1 MKPLGKVLIVLG
13 VIAALLVGAEFGI
26 RAFVQS
32 QAQQALT
39 TVDLDLEQPT
49 MTLGGG
55 SVLAA
60 LAQGR
65 FVDVSGT
72 AASAQVPFEQH
83 KVTVRSLTYH
93 AADIRLKSTSEAV
106 IGDLKLTGTLGY
118 AALSDIAGL
127 PVASGGDGRVLVT
140 YSVDVLGLNALKIGV
155 SAVPVLDA
163 AAKQV
168 DLQQARIDVAGI
180 DLNETVSQQ
189 IIDRVVK
196 PISLAVDDRVT
207 VTAIRVADDGLVA
220 DLTATDVPVKR

>member
-1 MKPLGKVLIVLG
+1 MLIVLG
-13 VIAALLVGAEFGI
+13 VVVALLIGAEFGI
-26 RAFVQS
+26 RALVQS
-32 QAQQALT
+32 QAQQAIEH
-39 TVDLDLEQPT
+39 VDLELERPT
-49 MTLGGG
+49 MSLGGG
-55 SVLAA
+55 SVVAA

-72 AASAQVPFEQH
+72 AASAVVPFEEH
-83 KVTVRSLTYH
+83 DVKVRGLTYQ
-93 AADIRLKSTSEAV
+93 ASDIRLVSTSEAV

-118 AALSDIAGL
+118 AALSDIAEL
-127 PVASGGDGRVLVT
+127 PVSSGGDGRVLVT

-163 AAKQV
+163 AAQQI

-196 PISLAVDDRVT
+196 PISLAVDDQVK

-220 DLTATDVPVKR
+220 DLTATDVPIKR

>member
-1 MKPLGKVLIVLG
+1 MGEGGEPRQVTDGVAGLELVDEAGEDLIVVG
-13 VIAALLVGAEFGI
+13 VVAEQTGGLF
-26 RAFVQS
+26 
-32 QAQQALT
+32 QQR
-39 TVDLDLEQPT
+39 QR
-49 MTLGGG
+49 G
-55 SVLAA
+55 SVVAA

-72 AASAQVPFEQH
+72 AASAVVPFEEH
-83 KVTVRSLTYH
+83 DVKVRGLTYQ
-93 AADIRLKSTSEAV
+93 ASDIRLVSTSEAV

-118 AALSDIAGL
+118 AALSDIAEL
-127 PVASGGDGRVLVT
+127 PVSSGGDGRVLVT

-163 AAKQV
+163 AAQQI

-196 PISLAVDDRVT
+196 PISLAVDDQVK

-220 DLTATDVPVKR
+220 DLTATDVPIKR